1 MILLAFNPRETL
13 PDSTAGA
20 NGTFVERS
28 AEMKRVLVTGA
39 GGYVGIPLCRALL
52 ERGYHVVALDR
63 FFFGRDKLA
72 TLTGRPEF
80 ELLVDDIR
88 FVDPSLVRKVDAII
102 DLAGLSNDAAADL
115 DPELTR
121 QINAQGAARLAR
133 AGKAAGVRR
142 YVYSSSASVY
152 GAGAKDQL
160 NEADECHPQTEY
172 ARSKQA
178 VEAALREL
186 HDDKF
191 EIVLLRN
198 ATIFGLAP
206 RMRFD
211 LAINVMTLRAWK
223 DKAVYVM
230 GGGNQ
235 WRPFVHVSD
244 VVRALILSLEA
255 PREKVDGQ
263 VFNVGHEGL
272 NHRILD
278 IAQMVADVVPGIT
291 IHRLPEDADKRS
303 YNLSFE
309 KIRRQLDFTP
319 QVSVLEGIRE
329 IVEALDKGLVDGS
342 DPTCYTVQWYK
353 SLLDW
358 DKRLKEISY
367 KGVVL

>member
-1 MILLAFNPRETL
+1 VP
-13 PDSTAGA
+13 
-20 NGTFVERS
+20 
-28 AEMKRVLVTGA
+28 GA

-72 TLTGRPEF
+72 GLTGRPGF

-88 FVDPSLVRKVDAII
+88 FVDPALVRSVDAII

-121 QINAQGAARLAR
+121 QINAQGAMRLAR
-133 AGKAAGVRR
+133 AGKQAGVRR

-152 GAGAKDQL
+152 GAGSKDL
-160 NEADECHPQTEY
+160 LTEEDDCHPQTEY
-172 ARSKQA
+172 ARSKLA
-178 VEAALREL
+178 VENALKEL
-186 HDDKF
+186 HDDRF

-244 VVRALILSLEA
+244 VVRALILALEA
-255 PREKVDGQ
+255 PREVVDGQ
-263 VFNVGHEGL
+263 VFNVGHEDL
-272 NHRILD
+272 NHRIIE
-278 IAQMVADVVPGIT
+278 IAQMVADVIPGIT
-291 IHRLPEDADKRS
+291 IHRLPEDADRRS
-303 YNLSFE
+303 YNLSFA
-309 KIRRQLDFTP
+309 KIRERLDFRP
-319 QVSVLEGIRE
+319 RMGVVDGIRE
-329 IVEALDKGLVDGS
+329 IVGALEKGLVDGS

>member
-1 MILLAFNPRETL
+1 
-13 PDSTAGA
+13 
-20 NGTFVERS
+20 
-28 AEMKRVLVTGA
+28 MKRVLVTGA

-63 FFFGRDKLA
+63 FFFGREKLA
-72 TLTGRPEF
+72 SLESRPEF

-88 FVDPSLVRKVDAII
+88 FVDPSFVRDVEGII

-121 QINAQGAARLAR
+121 QINAQGAMRLAR
-133 AGKAAGVRR
+133 AGKLAGVKR

-160 NEADECHPQTEY
+160 SEGDECNPQTEY

-178 VEAALREL
+178 VEIALREL

-191 EIVLLRN
+191 EIVLMRN

-223 DKAVYVM
+223 DKAVHVM

-235 WRPFVHVSD
+235 WRPFIHVSD
-244 VVRALILSLEA
+244 VVRSLILALEA
-255 PREKVDGQ
+255 PSEKVDGE
-263 VFNVGHEGL
+263 VFNVGHENL

-278 IAQMVADVVPGIT
+278 IAQMVSDVIPDIT

-303 YNLSFE
+303 YNLSFD
-309 KIRRQLDFTP
+309 KIRKHLDFTP
-319 QVSVLEGIRE
+319 RVTVPEGIRE
-329 IVEALDKGLVDGS
+329 IAEALENGLVSGS

-358 DKRLKEISY
+358 DKRLKEVSY

>member
-1 MILLAFNPRETL
+1 
-13 PDSTAGA
+13 
-20 NGTFVERS
+20 
-28 AEMKRVLVTGA
+28 MKRVLVTGA

-52 ERGYHVVALDR
+52 ERGYHVVGLDR
-63 FFFGRDKLA
+63 FFFGREKMAALD
-72 TLTGRPEF
+72 GRAEF
-80 ELLVDDIR
+80 EVLVDDIR
-88 FVDPSLVRKVDAII
+88 FVDPTCVQGVDAII

-121 QINAQGAARLAR
+121 QINAQGAIRLAR
-133 AGKAAGVRR
+133 AGKQAGVKR

-152 GAGAKDQL
+152 GAGVKDQL
-160 NEADECHPQTEY
+160 AEGDDCYPQTEY

-178 VEAALREL
+178 VETALRQL
-186 HDDKF
+186 HDNDF
-191 EIVLLRN
+191 EIVMLRN

-244 VVRALILSLEA
+244 VIRAMILALEA
-255 PREKVDGQ
+255 PREAVDGE
-263 VFNVGHEGL
+263 VFNVGHENL

-278 IAQMVADVVPGIT
+278 IAQMVSDVIPGIT

-303 YNLSFE
+303 YNLSFD
-309 KIRRQLDFTP
+309 KIRKHLDFTP
-319 QVSVLEGIRE
+319 RVSVLEGIRE
-329 IVEALDKGLVDGS
+329 IKEALDKGLVDGS